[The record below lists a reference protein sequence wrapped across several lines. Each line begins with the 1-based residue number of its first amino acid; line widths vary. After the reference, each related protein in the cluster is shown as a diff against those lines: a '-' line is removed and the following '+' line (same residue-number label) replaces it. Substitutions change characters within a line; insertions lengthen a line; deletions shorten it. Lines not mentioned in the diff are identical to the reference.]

1 MKNNNIESTQE
12 SHTKQSLLQTI
23 NWTTKRRLVIDDVK
37 CNCYDVDVKYLGKQ
51 NFIEKL
57 IVGGEINKISDVFK
71 LDKEH

>member
-12 SHTKQSLLQTI
+12 THTKQSHLQTI
-23 NWTTKRRLVIDDVK
+23 NWTTKRRLVIDVE

-51 NFIEKL
+51 KFIKKL
-57 IVGGEINKISDVFK
+57 LGDGEINKLSDVFK